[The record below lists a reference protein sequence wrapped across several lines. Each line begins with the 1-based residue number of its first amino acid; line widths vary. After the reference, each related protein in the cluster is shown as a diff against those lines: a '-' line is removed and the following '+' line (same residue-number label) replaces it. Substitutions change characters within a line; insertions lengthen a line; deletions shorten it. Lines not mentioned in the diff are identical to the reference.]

1 MEKIVTSIKEK
12 DIENLPQLDRIEY
25 RMERDKIVTDMTN
38 STCLW
43 ILKKLI
49 VPISLI
55 LVFIYYAGGGIL
67 RSEIL
72 EEMLL
77 KMLKTSFIMAFV
89 AIPFDIYYMITGMKE
104 KGKLNDKFFNKK
116 EEEWKKRKK

>member
-1 MEKIVTSIKEK
+1 MERIAVSITEK

-25 RMERDKIVTDMTN
+25 RMERDKIVTDMTDF
-38 STCLW
+38 TCLW

-49 VPISLI
+49 IPISLI
-55 LVFIYYAGGGIL
+55 SVFIFYAGGGIL

-77 KMLKTSFIMAFV
+77 KMLKTSFIIAFV
-89 AIPFDIYYMITGMKE
+89 AIPFDIYNLIQEMKK

-116 EEEWKKRKK
+116 EEKWQKKK